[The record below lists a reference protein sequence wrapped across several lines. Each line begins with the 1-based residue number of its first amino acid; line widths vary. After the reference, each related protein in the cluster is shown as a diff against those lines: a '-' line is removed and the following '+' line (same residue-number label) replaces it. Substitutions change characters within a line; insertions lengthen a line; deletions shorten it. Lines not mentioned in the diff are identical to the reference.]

1 MNSSGDNAKQMLVV
15 DTVIQSRIKELRKR
29 LMMLVVC
36 TSCCCPDASPC
47 CTPYPVGIKKVMLYR
62 IVCELVHLFLLI

>member
-1 MNSSGDNAKQMLVV
+1 MSSFRDNAKQPMLVV

-36 TSCCCPDASPC
+36 TSCCGDAMQ
-47 CTPYPVGIKKVMLYR
+47 V
-62 IVCELVHLFLLI
+62 LVALLILSASRK